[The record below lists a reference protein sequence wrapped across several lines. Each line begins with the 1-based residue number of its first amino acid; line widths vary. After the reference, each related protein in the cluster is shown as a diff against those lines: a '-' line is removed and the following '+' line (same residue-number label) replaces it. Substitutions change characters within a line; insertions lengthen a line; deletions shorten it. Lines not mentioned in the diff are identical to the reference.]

1 MRSLT
6 ATLALSLLIGAA
18 YPMAALAQNAGASN
32 AAAGTTDTTVKS
44 DQTQAPGTG
53 FVEPNLRLPKD
64 SGGVSRSALIKDAPL
79 PSDYVMGK
87 PDAPIVLV
95 EYASLSCPHCAHFS
109 TTVLPQLEKE
119 YIETGKVRYVLRM
132 FPLNEPALKGA
143 MLLDCVGEQNQDKYF
158 VFAKVLFDAQNK
170 WAFDSN
176 FMAGL
181 ETIATVGGL
190 SREQFQN
197 CVTPTDREMKI
208 LKQKKLAEEQVKVPH
223 TPYIFIAGEAYE
235 GDRGFEAISKFIDK
249 KLAEGNKMAP
259 AAGTP
264 EGPKN

>member
-6 ATLALSLLIGAA
+6 ATLVLSLLIGTAPA
-18 YPMAALAQNAGASN
+18 FAQNA
-32 AAAGTTDTTVKS
+32 DTAVKS
-44 DQTQAPGTG
+44 DQTAVPPR

-64 SGGVSRSALIKDAPL
+64 SGGISSSNLIKDAPL
-79 PSDYVMGK
+79 SDDFFMGK
-87 PDAPIVLV
+87 PDAPVVMV
-95 EYASLSCPHCAHFS
+95 EYASLSCPHFAHFS
-109 TTVLPQLEKE
+109 ATVLPLLEKE
-119 YIETGKVRYVLRM
+119 YINTGKIRYVLRQ

-143 MLLDCVGEQNQDKYF
+143 MLLDCVGEQNKEKYF
-158 VFAKVLFDAQNK
+158 VFSKVLFDAQNK

-249 KLAEGNKMAP
+249 KLAEGQKTTPQAAP
-259 AAGTP
+259 SAGTP
-264 EGPKN
+264 EAPKTDKK